1 MEKENP
7 TPHTASAQ
15 SAAQSEAFSAV
26 PEPTPHSP
34 GDSAAGD
41 MASGNMTGEDMQ
53 EWKKKADERD
63 AYRNELLRAK
73 AELDNFQKRVRRE
86 RPAWEDQAVR
96 RFLRDLLP
104 VSDNLER
111 ALTHTAGAGYNP
123 SSKLEEGVRLT
134 FQILSRAL
142 VDHGVEEIPA
152 QGEVFNPEL
161 HEAVAEVEVS
171 DHPTGQIL
179 EVLEKGYRH
188 KDAVLRPSRVNVAR
202 NTGNVKQAV
211 DPTTAAN
218 KDSKKYT

>member
-1 MEKENP
+1 MEKENS

-15 SAAQSEAFSAV
+15 SAAQPETLSAV

-41 MASGNMTGEDMQ
+41 MAGEDVQ
-53 EWKKKADERD
+53 DWKKKADERD

-111 ALTHTAGAGYNP
+111 ALTHTAGAGLDP

-134 FQILSRAL
+134 FQILCRVL

-161 HEAVAEVEVS
+161 HEAVAEVEVA
-171 DHPTGQIL
+171 DHPTGRIV

-211 DPTTAAN
+211 DPTNAAN
-218 KDSKKYT
+218 KDSKKNT